1 MQYTSEF
8 NVESFQFWS
17 GAKDVIEVIRKN
29 QKMGE
34 LQELIET
41 QFERSTPTK
50 TQINDMV
57 WFDADIIYEQLGIS
71 TKRL

>member
-1 MQYTSEF
+1 MQYISEF

-29 QKMGE
+29 QKLGE

-41 QFERSTPTK
+41 QFEESTPTK

-71 TKRL
+71 TK

>member
-41 QFERSTPTK
+41 QFEGSTPTK

-57 WFDADIIYEQLGIS
+57 WFDADIIYEQLGIIN
-71 TKRL
+71 T